1 MFLRRNSREVIMVE
15 DNRAGER
22 AGDARTARGYPHG
35 AVAFEN
41 GSTGGRSARGWS
53 RSTAIFATIGAA
65 TTGYLAVYA
74 YSRMSRGNGKATGGR
89 GPAFSRGEQHA
100 TKDFS
105 ATRSA
110 GPEAMR
116 DPPKSWDA
124 ADEASDE
131 SFPASDPPAVGSRV
145 D

>member
-1 MFLRRNSREVIMVE
+1 MQQRPFVMKL
-15 DNRAGER
+15 NR
-22 AGDARTARGYPHG
+22 T
-35 AVAFEN
+35 
-41 GSTGGRSARGWS
+41 
-53 RSTAIFATIGAA
+53 TAILATIGAA
-65 TTGYLAVYA
+65 AAGYLAVSA
-74 YSRMSRGNGKATGGR
+74 YGRRDGSGRTGS
-89 GPAFSRGEQHA
+89 AFAEDERHA

-116 DPPKSWDA
+116 DPPKEWNA